1 MSRRARLLIFA
12 AGACVFGI
20 LVAKAGSEG
29 LLDHLRATA
38 WVLGPIVAVWA
49 LVYVCNTVAWLQLVG
64 ATAPRQDR
72 ASAAHIPFWRAY
84 VISVASFALNYVT
97 PFVALG
103 GEPFRIV
110 SAAQYVGTPRAAG
123 SVISFRVVHT
133 IGHFIFCLIAVPI
146 ALVLLPPTPLTLIVI
161 ALATVGLLVAIVLMA
176 ALFRSGFAVRLL
188 DMSHRIPLVRR
199 VARRLEQV
207 RDTLEHVDSHMSS
220 LRSVESRRLAIAI
233 AVEVLGRAI
242 TALEILFIA
251 RAVGLK
257 VDYGTAYLIYAFS
270 QLAIMLTIIIPFEL
284 GSREAS
290 LLLIFSLLGLPPEL
304 GVYTAVVTRLR
315 ELVWIGVGLGF
326 VWASGPRRQRPGA
339 STVIVGPDC

>member
-1 MSRRARLLIFA
+1 MSRRVRLLIFG
-12 AGACVFGI
+12 AGACVFAI

-29 LLDHLRATA
+29 LFDHLRATA
-38 WVLGPIVAVWA
+38 WVLGPIVGVWA
-49 LVYVCNTVAWLQLVG
+49 LVYVCNTVAWLQLVE
-64 ATAPRQDR
+64 ATAPREDR

-84 VISVASFALNYVT
+84 IISVASFALNYVT

-146 ALVLLPPTPLTLIVI
+146 ALVLLPRTPIDLIII
-161 ALATVGLLVAIVLMA
+161 ALATVGLMVAILLMA

-188 DMSHRIPLVRR
+188 DMSHRMPLIRR
-199 VARRLEQV
+199 AARRLEQV
-207 RDTLEHVDSHMSS
+207 RDTLEHVDSHMSALS
-220 LRSVESRRLAIAI
+220 NVESRRLAIAI
-233 AVEVLGRAI
+233 AVEVIGRAV
-242 TALEILFIA
+242 TALEILLIA
-251 RAVGLK
+251 RAVGLH
-257 VDYGTAYLIYAFS
+257 VDYATAYLIYAFS

-290 LLLIFSLLGLPPEL
+290 LLVIFSLLGLPPAL

-315 ELVWIGVGLGF
+315 ELVWIAVGLGF
-326 VWASGPRRQRPGA
+326 VWASGPRRQKP
-339 STVIVGPDC
+339 TPQP